1 MQGSVR
7 HGASEELRWVSFI
20 PIAAFD
26 TCNPDVSCD
35 SVSFPIV
42 TIRGS
47 RNMLIAE
54 ILRGKGS
61 GVQTTTAQATLQ
73 SAINVL
79 ASERIGVLVVSSN
92 GRSIDGILSERDIV
106 RGLANES
113 ADFGGYAVGDLMT
126 SKVFTCSPDDTVA
139 SVMELMDEKR
149 IRHVPVAVNNELAGV
164 VSIRD
169 VLHAR
174 LREAEAEQ
182 KEMAG
187 YIAGSPPG

>member
-1 MQGSVR
+1 
-7 HGASEELRWVSFI
+7 
-20 PIAAFD
+20 
-26 TCNPDVSCD
+26 
-35 SVSFPIV
+35 
-42 TIRGS
+42 
-47 RNMLIAE
+47 MLIAE

-79 ASERIGVLVVSSN
+79 ASQRIGVLVVSSN

-113 ADFGGYAVGDLMT
+113 EDFGGYVVGDLMT

-169 VLHAR
+169 VLNAR

-187 YIAGSPPG
+187 YIAGSPPV